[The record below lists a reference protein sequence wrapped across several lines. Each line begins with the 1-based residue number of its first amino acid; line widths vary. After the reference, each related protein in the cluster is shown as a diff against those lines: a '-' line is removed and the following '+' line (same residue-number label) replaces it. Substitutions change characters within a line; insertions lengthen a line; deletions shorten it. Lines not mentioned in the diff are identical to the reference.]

1 MNCRLLS
8 DNELI
13 VLFKGSCQHAFK
25 EIYLRY
31 WQKVYQVA
39 YRKVHH
45 KELAEELTQNLFTEL
60 WRRRETAVINSL
72 SAYLFGSLKYSII
85 NHYKSLLVQENYHN
99 YIKASNNY
107 GIVNNTD
114 YLLMLNELSEALAKG
129 IALLPKKTAEVFRM
143 SRIEHRSVKD
153 ISEQL
158 NISEKAVEYHITQS
172 LKSIRFYLK
181 EYMLLLVTFIIF
193 Q

>member
-1 MNCRLLS
+1 MDCRLLS
-8 DNELI
+8 DDELI

-25 EIYLRY
+25 EMYLRY
-31 WQKVYQVA
+31 WQKVYQIA
-39 YRKVHH
+39 YKKVHH
-45 KELAEELTQNLFTEL
+45 KELAEELTQNLFAEL
-60 WRRRETAVINSL
+60 WRRRETVVINSL
-72 SAYLFGSLKYSII
+72 SSYLFGSLKYCII

-99 YIKASNNY
+99 YVKASTNY
-107 GIVNNTD
+107 GVVNNTD
-114 YLLMLNELSEALAKG
+114 YLLMLNELSDALARG

-158 NISEKAVEYHITQS
+158 HISEKAVEYHITQS

-181 EYMLLLVTFIIF
+181 EYLFILVAFSMF
-193 Q
+193 L

>member
-1 MNCRLLS
+1 MDYKLLS
-8 DNELI
+8 DYELV
-13 VLFKGSCQHAFK
+13 VLLKEDDERAFK

-31 WQKVYQVA
+31 WQQVYHVA

-45 KELAEELTQNLFTEL
+45 KELAEELTQNLFVEL
-60 WRRRETAVINSL
+60 WRRRTSVVINTL
-72 SAYLFGSLKYSII
+72 GAYLFGSLRYSII

-99 YIKASNNY
+99 YIKASNNF
-107 GIVNNTD
+107 GVVNNTD
-114 YLLMLNELSEALAKG
+114 YLLMLNDLSEALAKG

-143 SRIEHRSVKD
+143 SRMEHRSIKD
-153 ISEQL
+153 ISKQL

-181 EYMLLLVTFIIF
+181 EYLFLVMLFLCFL
-193 Q
+193 

>member
-1 MNCRLLS
+1 MDYKLLS
-8 DNELI
+8 DDELI
-13 VLFKGSCQHAFK
+13 VLFKGDDERAFK

-31 WQKVYQVA
+31 WRQVYHVA

-45 KELAEELTQNLFTEL
+45 KELAEELTQNLFVEL
-60 WRRRETAVINSL
+60 WRRRATLAIHTL
-72 SAYLFGSLKYSII
+72 GAYLFGSLRYSII

-99 YIKASNNY
+99 YIKASNNF
-107 GIVNNTD
+107 GVVNNAD

-143 SRIEHRSVKD
+143 SRMEHRSIKD

-172 LKSIRFYLK
+172 LKSIRLYLK
-181 EYMLLLVTFIIF
+181 EYLFLVLLFILF
-193 Q
+193 S

>member
-1 MNCRLLS
+1 MNCRQLS
-8 DNELI
+8 DDELI
-13 VLFKGSCQHAFK
+13 VLFRGSCQHAFK
-25 EIYLRY
+25 EMYLRY

-39 YRKVHH
+39 YKKVHH
-45 KELAEELTQNLFTEL
+45 KELAEELTQNLFVEL
-60 WRRRETAVINSL
+60 WRRRETVTVNSL
-72 SAYLFGSLKYSII
+72 SAYLFGSLKYCII

-99 YIKASNNY
+99 YVKASANY
-107 GIVNNTD
+107 GVVNNAD
-114 YLLMLNELSEALAKG
+114 YLLMLNELSDALTRG
-129 IALLPKKTAEVFRM
+129 IALLPKKTAQVFRM

-181 EYMLLLVTFIIF
+181 EYLFLLVTFIIF
-193 Q
+193 L